1 MADKWHYNG
10 KIYRAKLMFAWYD
23 LWLGVF
29 VDKDRRRVY
38 VFPIPMFGVCFE
50 FRRWFWS
57 RDAADKAPAIGGM
70 TQCHVHGGYGFR
82 SDCRT
87 CATTTPNAQIEW
99 RACASAPMKGW
110 ASLRRR
116 GKK

>member
-1 MADKWHYNG
+1 MMAGFGNLERKAMADKWHYNG
-10 KIYRAKLMFAWYD
+10 KIYRARLMFAWYD

-57 RDAADKAPAIGGM
+57 RDTSTDAA
-70 TQCHVHGGYGFR
+70 Q
-82 SDCRT
+82 
-87 CATTTPNAQIEW
+87 TTPNADITGD
-99 RACASAPMKGW
+99 AP
-110 ASLRRR
+110 ARRP
-116 GKK
+116 G